1 MADSRPHLS
10 DVGNSCAHLNGRSQL
25 GKGALSSL
33 SVFMRNSRV
42 WKMLRFLH
50 VLLSCLHPHILMTCL
65 LGYPGPHCLPFT
77 LQELCRDKHA
87 DVQEGLV
94 NFFPALLAKLPCQSR
109 ASFFQT
115 LTQSLSLECATWR
128 CRIGL
133 ATQLGSLASL
143 EV

>member
-1 MADSRPHLS
+1 MAR
-10 DVGNSCAHLNGRSQL
+10 
-25 GKGALSSL
+25 
-33 SVFMRNSRV
+33 
-42 WKMLRFLH
+42 
-50 VLLSCLHPHILMTCL
+50 L
-65 LGYPGPHCLPFT
+65 LGHLGPHCLPFT

-94 NFFPALLAKLPCQSR
+94 NFFPALLANLPCKSR